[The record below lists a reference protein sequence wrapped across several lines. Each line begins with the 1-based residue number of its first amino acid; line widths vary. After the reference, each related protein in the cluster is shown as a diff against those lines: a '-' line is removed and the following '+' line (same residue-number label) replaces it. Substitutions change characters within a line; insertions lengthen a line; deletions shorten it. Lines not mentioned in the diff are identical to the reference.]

1 MLMCACLYV
10 SSRSVLQTELLQSQ
24 SEVRMLL
31 DRVSESSRDRAEM
44 VSSKVH
50 NQLMSIADEKV
61 AVTERRVQVM
71 EREVKG

>member
-1 MLMCACLYV
+1 MRVCACLYV

-61 AVTERRVQVM
+61 AVTERRAQVM